1 MPTYIYETIPQHEGE
16 QPVRFEV
23 RQSMYDAPL
32 KAHPQTGAPVQRVIA
47 GGIGIITQSAP
58 PPRRE
63 GCCGGVGG
71 PDCHCAC
78 GDN

>member
-1 MPTYIYETIPQHEGE
+1 MPTYVYETIPQHEGE
-16 QPVRFEV
+16 QSIRFEV

-32 KAHPQTGAPVQRVIA
+32 KSHPQTGVPVQRVIA

-58 PPRRE
+58 PPRHE
-63 GCCGGVGG
+63 GCCGGRGG

-78 GDN
+78 GGN